1 MRDKLLRIKQIAS
14 TGTLFDS
21 TKTSKQDADE
31 VIEFME
37 KNKNKFREMSLRMA
51 LKVADLKKIS
61 PTKWR
66 SLAEST
72 CMKRV

>member
-1 MRDKLLRIKQIAS
+1 MRDKLLRIKQIANN
-14 TGTLFDS
+14 GTLFDKDKVS
-21 TKTSKQDADE
+21 EVDAAE

-37 KNKNKFREMSLRMA
+37 ENKNRFREMSLRMA

-61 PTKWR
+61 PLKWK